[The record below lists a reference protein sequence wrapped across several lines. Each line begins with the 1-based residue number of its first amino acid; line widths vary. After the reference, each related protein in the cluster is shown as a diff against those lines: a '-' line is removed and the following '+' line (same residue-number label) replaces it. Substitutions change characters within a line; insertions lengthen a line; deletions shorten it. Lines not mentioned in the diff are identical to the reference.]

1 MLLDITIVIPVKN
14 EASLLLSCLNSIGK
28 NFVKKIVV
36 VDSSSTDSTP
46 EIAIKFGA
54 ELINFKWDG
63 CFPKKRNWF
72 LRNHKPD
79 TSWVMFLDADEFL
92 TQDFKNELISVFSKN
107 ILFNG
112 FQLNYTIY
120 FMNKKM
126 IGGYPLRKLALF
138 KVGTGEYER
147 IDEEYWSQLDME
159 IHEHTLIKGPIGIIK
174 SRIDHKE
181 KSNIEA
187 YWQKHI
193 QYANWEA
200 KRFLKIKENSSKF
213 SKFSLN
219 QKIKYYF
226 LQSPF
231 IGPIYFIG
239 SYILMGGFVNGYRGF
254 IFSLMKS
261 AYFTIIFCRIKEIE
275 DKSF

>member
-1 MLLDITIVIPVKN
+1 MLLDLTIVIPVKN
-14 EASLLLSCLNSIGK
+14 EAFLLPSCLESIGK

-36 VDSSSTDSTP
+36 IDSSSTDGTA
-46 EIAIKFGA
+46 EIARSFGA
-54 ELINFKWDG
+54 ELINFTWDG
-63 CFPKKRNWF
+63 LFPKKRNWY

-92 TQDFKNELISVFSKN
+92 TKEFKNELLSVFSKD

-112 FQLNYTIY
+112 FQLKYSIY

-126 IGGYPLRKLALF
+126 IGGYPLKKLALF
-138 KVGTGEYER
+138 KVGAGEYER
-147 IDEEYWSQLDME
+147 IQEDYWSQLDME
-159 IHEHTLIKGPIGIIK
+159 IHEHPVIEGPIGIIK

-181 KSNIEA
+181 KPTIEA

-200 KRFLKIKENSSKF
+200 KRFLMIKENNIRSSKF
-213 SKFSLN
+213 SIN

-226 LQSPF
+226 IQSPL
-231 IGPIYFIG
+231 IGPVYFIG

-254 IFSLMKS
+254 IFSLMK
-261 AYFTIIFCRIKEIE
+261 ATYFTIIYCRIKEIE
-275 DKSF
+275 NQSF